1 MEMQRSTCDEEQ
13 YQKAA
18 ERAAAM
24 LARRAMSAAML
35 ERKLLEKDFCPEAVD
50 YAVERMRIL
59 GAVNDTAYAE
69 QLLRSCTRKGYGVLR
84 IRQEMRHR
92 GVPQEVIA
100 DVLEQ
105 VEPNWDAMRALLDKK
120 LDGDVSDRRECEK
133 AMAALQRRGFLFSE
147 IREAMRDYRAEV
159 AERNEE

>member
-1 MEMQRSTCDEEQ
+1 MEIQRSMCDEEQ

-35 ERKLLEKDFCPEAVD
+35 ERKLLEKEFCPEAVD
-50 YAVERMRIL
+50 YAIERMRIL

-69 QLLRSCTRKGYGVLR
+69 RLLRTYTRKGYGTLR
-84 IRQEMRHR
+84 IRQEMRR
-92 GVPQEVIA
+92 CGVPQEVA
-100 DVLEQ
+100 AAVLEQ
-105 VEPNWDAMRALLDKK
+105 AEPNWDAMRALLDKK
-120 LDGDVSDRRECEK
+120 LDGDVSDRQECEK

-147 IREAMRDYRAEV
+147 IRQAMRAYCAEA
-159 AERNEE
+159 AERDEE

>member
-1 MEMQRSTCDEEQ
+1 MDRQQATCDEEQ

-35 ERKLLEKDFCPEAVD
+35 ERKLLEKEFCPEAVD

-59 GAVNDTAYAE
+59 GAINDAAYAE
-69 QLLRSCTRKGYGVLR
+69 QLLRTYTRKGYGALR

-92 GVPQEVIA
+92 GVPQDITA
-100 DVLEQ
+100 DVLAQ
-105 VEPNWDAMRALLDKK
+105 AEPNWDAMRALLDKK
-120 LDGDVSDRRECEK
+120 LDGDVSDRRACEK
-133 AMAALQRRGFLFSE
+133 AMAALQRRGFLFSD
-147 IREAMRDYRAEV
+147 IREAMRDYRAEIM
-159 AERNEE
+159 ARDEE

>member
-1 MEMQRSTCDEEQ
+1 MNKRQAMCDEEQ

-35 ERKLLEKDFCPEAVD
+35 ERKLLEKEFCPEAVD

-59 GAVNDTAYAE
+59 GAINDTAYAE

-84 IRQEMRHR
+84 MRQELRQR
-92 GVPQEVIA
+92 GVPQDIIA

-147 IREAMRDYRAEV
+147 IREAMRDYRAELS
-159 AERNEE
+159 ERDEE